1 MSKFKEIKREL
12 AQWGNDWRAD
22 HAKMNNKTGETKTI
36 PVPARVIAN
45 RLKQS
50 LTMVVIGKDD
60 KELEKAPLSYYDPD
74 AGIYVN
80 GSRRIQE
87 LMLAIEST
95 ISKRWRKEILEW
107 LQIES
112 PAVKLTDDPDLIP
125 VGNGI
130 ISLKDKRLI
139 PFNSKYVFTTKI
151 ATNYN
156 PDATEPDFNGWNF
169 TSWIKQLS
177 SSDHEKEL
185 LLWQFIAS
193 IVRGKTGLMFMLVDA
208 GQGRTGKS
216 TMEQFLINLVGNGN
230 YKALMLDQF
239 DNDFL
244 LAQGYGGRLLIGD
257 DNPPERYIDNGSN
270 LKSIITNEIV
280 LINPKGL
287 TPFTARFNAIVIQSM
302 NGLPKFKDKT
312 GGLYRR
318 FRMINFPHQFPDDPA
333 SKRVKDT
340 YIYDKRLLEWVLK
353 KSLDI
358 NLDQIVNPKES
369 KELVE
374 NTRLDNDPVAYFAST
389 YIDPLVSE
397 RLPVKFLFHYF
408 LWVMER
414 ENNKQ
419 TISRRKFTTRIKPL
433 MHSMGWKFYATGR
446 RPGTQ
451 FKQADLDLMK
461 KYDPRNGLDIDKLYN
476 LENERDIIQGLFD
489 RDAK

>member
-22 HAKMNNKTGETKTI
+22 HAKMNNKTSETKTI

-50 LTMVVIGKDD
+50 LKLVVIGEDD

-95 ISKRWRKEILEW
+95 ISKRWRKEILDW

-130 ISLKDKRLI
+130 INLKDKRLI

-156 PDATEPDFNGWNF
+156 PDATEPNFNGWSF
-169 TSWIKQLS
+169 SDWIKQLS
-177 SSDHEKEL
+177 NSDHEKEL

-287 TPFTARFNAIVIQSM
+287 PPFTARFNAIVIQSM

-374 NTRLDNDPVAYFAST
+374 NTRLDNDPVAYFASN

-397 RLPVKFLFHYF
+397 YLPVKFLFHYF

-419 TISRRKFTTRIKPL
+419 TLSQRKFTTRIKPI
-433 MHSMGWKFYATGR
+433 MENMGWKFYVTGR
-446 RPGTQ
+446 RPGNK
-451 FKQADLDLMK
+451 FKQADLDLMD
-461 KYDPRNGLDIDKLYN
+461 KYDPGTGLNIQKLYN
-476 LENERDIIQGLFD
+476 LEEEKDRMQGIF
-489 RDAK
+489 AKTS

>member
-1 MSKFKEIKREL
+1 
-12 AQWGNDWRAD
+12 
-22 HAKMNNKTGETKTI
+22 
-36 PVPARVIAN
+36 
-45 RLKQS
+45 
-50 LTMVVIGKDD
+50 
-60 KELEKAPLSYYDPD
+60 
-74 AGIYVN
+74 
-80 GSRRIQE
+80 
-87 LMLAIEST
+87 
-95 ISKRWRKEILEW
+95 
-107 LQIES
+107 
-112 PAVKLTDDPDLIP
+112 
-125 VGNGI
+125 
-130 ISLKDKRLI
+130 
-139 PFNSKYVFTTKI
+139 
-151 ATNYN
+151 
-156 PDATEPDFNGWNF
+156 
-169 TSWIKQLS
+169 
-177 SSDHEKEL
+177 
-185 LLWQFIAS
+185 
-193 IVRGKTGLMFMLVDA
+193 MFMLVDA

-287 TPFTARFNAIVIQSM
+287 APFTARFNAIVIQSM

-333 SKRVKDT
+333 SKQVKDK

-374 NTRLDNDPVAYFAST
+374 NTRLDNDPVAYFASN

-397 RLPVKFLFHYF
+397 YLPVKFLFHYF

-419 TISRRKFTTRIKPL
+419 TLSQRKFTTRIKPI
-433 MHSMGWKFYATGR
+433 MENMGWKFYVTGR
-446 RPGTQ
+446 RPGNK
-451 FKQADLDLMK
+451 FKQADLDLMD
-461 KYDPRNGLDIDKLYN
+461 KYDPGTGLNIQKLYN
-476 LENERDIIQGLFD
+476 LEEEKDRMQGIF
-489 RDAK
+489 AKTS